1 MKNKLRCAMVLMLV
15 LLLCLSPL
23 AFAENDDR
31 GTVSTTAKHYGKDV
45 VVGFDTTGYASA
57 IDTDYKYA
65 MAELE
70 KEFPAQLTVYF
81 GGTVWY
87 ETDENGASVV
97 LRAAHE
103 SEQRLDVA
111 WECAEDYNDDL
122 DVFHFVPAL
131 PDYKLADGLELPVIT
146 VNILGTLE
154 APAMA
159 PLPPDPI
166 ESIPILGASRPGML
180 MAASTPSSYTPDY
193 NIDLP
198 PIRDQNPYGTCWAF
212 ATLGAIEADMIH
224 DGVADS
230 SVDLSELHLAYF
242 TLHDFYDEKGCN
254 AGDTISL
261 NSYTGSYLEV
271 GLNSYFASTRLSSM
285 IGPVREAEVPYS
297 QNYAYVPSPSA
308 GRAGDLQLTTMVEI
322 NANDREAIKAAIQAH
337 GAVSASYFAYN
348 TQTNEYYDAV
358 NNSYYCPI
366 DRTHNHAIML
376 VGWDDDFASSRFRS
390 APPGNGAWLVRNS
403 WGVDRENYFGYFWIS
418 YYDCSLT
425 TATYYDNSGQISSQK
440 PNTVYAFDVQEQR
453 YDHCYNYANNLTTI
467 NLIYNSSTKDITQ
480 DFRVDA
486 GEEVSAVGLFINNA
500 LTDVNLTL
508 TAGGK
513 TVTQSA
519 GFKFPG
525 YYLVELGTPLTVTAS
540 GNVRLSIHYSTSDGV
555 SIPLENASGYFS
567 GVYLTSTCGSPKPV
581 YPGYDG
587 RFLLFTND
595 DIPVTETLFP
605 DAAFRGYVLQQI
617 DTDGSG
623 YLSKA
628 EIEAVTEIDLAGS
641 AENPG
646 AVTSLQGIETFAALK
661 TLDVSHNALE
671 TLELGENTAL
681 RWLDC
686 SGCALTELD
695 VSENT
700 ALAALHCDGN
710 ALETLDLRVRT
721 GEEDS
726 AEDGDGTSVSPNEK
740 LKILSC
746 DANALS
752 ALDLSQT
759 PALTKLSCKDNAF
772 RSLDL
777 NACPAL
783 KTLVTEAMGADGHY
797 LDEKTQNELVCDESV
812 LLLTAPVTSEGLT
825 IDAERFPDAAFRARV
840 KANCDVNADEILC
853 PAEIAAV
860 KWLDL
865 SGQEIASLK
874 GMEVFTALEV
884 LDCSGNALSRLDVGS
899 NDALRKLS
907 CQQNPLKALN
917 ISFNPNLLKLI
928 GGEPTAADGVIR
940 YVGSDGSMG
949 LSYNEGVTLVWPGMI
964 PDFVLPAALTRIEA
978 EAFADVPILTVSISD
993 TVTAIDSTAF
1003 GDIEE
1008 LYIFGKTGSTAED
1021 FAQGKGYTFIP
1032 VA

>member
-1 MKNKLRCAMVLMLV
+1 MKNKLLCAIVLMLI

-23 AFAENDDR
+23 AFAENGDR
-31 GTVSTTAKHYGKDV
+31 ETVSTTAKDYGKDV

-97 LRAAHE
+97 LRAEHE

-180 MAASTPSSYTPDY
+180 MGTRTPTSYVPTY
-193 NIDLP
+193 HVDLP

-224 DGVADS
+224 DRVADS
-230 SVDLSELHLAYF
+230 SVDLSELHLVYF

-254 AGDTISL
+254 IGDTISL
-261 NSYTGSYLEV
+261 NSYANSYLNV
-271 GLNSYFASTRLSSM
+271 GLNSYVASTRLSSM
-285 IGPVREAEVPYS
+285 IGPVREAEAPYS
-297 QNYAYVPSPSA
+297 QNYAYVPSPSD
-308 GRAGDLQLTTMVEI
+308 GRTGDLQLTTMVEI
-322 NANDREAIKAAIQAH
+322 NANDREAIKAAILAH
-337 GAVSASYFAYN
+337 GAVSASFFAYD
-348 TQTNEYYDAV
+348 TLPNEYYDAL

-425 TATYYDNSGQISSQK
+425 TATYFDNSGQISSQK

-467 NLIYNSSTKDITQ
+467 NLICTSSTADITQ

-500 LTDVNLTL
+500 QTDVNLTL

-525 YYLVELGTPLTVTAS
+525 YYLVELGTPLPVTAA
-540 GNVRLSIHYSTSDGV
+540 GNVSLRIQYSASDNISV
-555 SIPLENASGYFS
+555 ALENASGYLSGSS
-567 GVYLTSTCGSPKPV
+567 GVYLTSTCGSPKPAHT
-581 YPGYDG
+581 GYDG

-595 DIPVTETLFP
+595 DVPIAETLFP
-605 DAAFRGYVLQQI
+605 DAAFRGYVSQQI

-628 EIEAVTEIDLAGS
+628 EIEAVTKIDIAGTEEAQGS
-641 AENPG
+641 VA
-646 AVTSLQGIETFAALK
+646 SLQGIEIFTALE
-661 TLDVSHNALE
+661 TLNVSRNTLE
-671 TLELGENTAL
+671 TLELSENTAL

-710 ALETLDLRVRT
+710 VLKTLDLRVRT
-721 GEEDS
+721 GEEVS
-726 AEDGDGTSVSPNEK
+726 TEDGDGTGMSPNEK

-746 DANALS
+746 DANELT
-752 ALDLSQT
+752 ALDLSQA
-759 PALTKLSCKDNAF
+759 PALTKLSCKDNALT
-772 RSLDL
+772 SLDL
-777 NACPAL
+777 TACPAL
-783 KTLVTEAMGADGHY
+783 E
-797 LDEKTQNELVCDESV
+797 E
-812 LLLTAPVTSEGLT
+812 
-825 IDAERFPDAAFRARV
+825 
-840 KANCDVNADEILC
+840 
-853 PAEIAAV
+853 
-860 KWLDL
+860 
-865 SGQEIASLK
+865 
-874 GMEVFTALEV
+874 
-884 LDCSGNALSRLDVGS
+884 LDCSGNALSRLDVGG
-899 NDALRKLS
+899 NEALQELS
-907 CQQNPLKALN
+907 CQRNPLKALN
-917 ISFNPNLLKLI
+917 ISFNPKLLKLT
-928 GGEPTAADGVIR
+928 GEEPSVSGDVIT
-940 YVGSDGSMG
+940 YTGSDGSMG
-949 LSYNEGVTLVWPGMI
+949 LSFNEGVTLVWPDMS

-978 EAFADVPILTVSISD
+978 EAFAGGAFTYVKLPDQALVIEANAFAACPKLVCVSIPMAVWDIHES
-993 TVTAIDSTAF
+993 AF

-1008 LYIFGKTGSTAED
+1008 LYIFGKAGSAAEN
-1021 FAQGKGYTFIP
+1021 FAYGKGYTFIP